1 MKKYIFTTL
10 FALILL
16 PHNATALTPYFSTG
30 MTGGFQNSGK
40 HASTAYS
47 TLWTMT
53 FGIKYG
59 LTDNIAMRNEIEY
72 AKSDYNFTSDV
83 GGINYEYDASAQ
95 IYMGN
100 IIAEFR
106 PVGFSSSL
114 YAGFSAGTTNYETT
128 LHHPFSAPTESF
140 STFTYGA
147 TAGVSLNLIAGLYVD
162 LGLRYLTTAD
172 AGDDGNLT
180 TTAGM
185 HIGF

>member
-1 MKKYIFTTL
+1 MKKYIFTIL
-10 FALILL
+10 FALALL
-16 PHNATALTPYFSTG
+16 PYNATALTPYLTTG
-30 MTGGFQNSGK
+30 VTGGFQNSGK

-72 AKSDYNFTSDV
+72 AKSDYSFTSDV
-83 GGINYEYDASAQ
+83 GGINYEYDTNTQ

-106 PVGFSSSL
+106 PIGFSSSL
-114 YAGFSAGTTNYETT
+114 YAGISAGQTNYKTT
-128 LHHPFSAPTESF
+128 LKRPYSAPTESF

-147 TAGVSLNLIAGLYVD
+147 TAGLSINLIAGLYID

-180 TTAGM
+180 TTASM